1 MLDHRFHYLMDATMT
16 PKPATPSA
24 AYTPPHAR
32 EISRASC
39 KPAHQLPAI
48 RRPCSA
54 TGAAAHRDEATQ
66 TAPQPR
72 YGRIGRSGKQI
83 AGPLPRDMAA
93 VGGGQIKDK
102 S

>member
-1 MLDHRFHYLMDATMT
+1 MT

-24 AYTPPHAR
+24 AYTLPHVR
-32 EISRASC
+32 GIFRALC
-39 KPAHQLPAI
+39 KPARLSPAI

-54 TGAAAHRDEATQ
+54 TGAAEYRDAASQ

-83 AGPLPRDMAA
+83 AGPLPRDTAA
-93 VGGGQIKDK
+93 VGGGQITRKGD
-102 S
+102 